1 VTLVASAPD
10 RLVADALAPL
20 AHEHALELLKGMAV
34 AVGQDVDVDF
44 LLAELAS
51 GVRQTLDA
59 DRVSV
64 LLLDDADRLSPAVS
78 VARQHNDDLWQR
90 FRRMPPIALDDLPG
104 ARRALS
110 QGNVLV
116 IDDASA
122 SPLVPVAWQRTF
134 QLGSLAIAPLR
145 IDELPAGLVAVEYA
159 QVAGPFTTTQLA
171 LLEGMAALAGIS
183 LRGGRQRSQAQRVVS
198 LSGLVRTMAAARTT
212 RAVAEQALP
221 ALLETAKVSHGL
233 FATLSRD
240 MVEVVAVR
248 GPQLPEPGRYPIANL
263 PAGLAACCHDAWAV
277 DPRVPVGI
285 DVDGSAFTVLPI
297 AGSKAPTAMVVL
309 PVAATKLPHDV
320 TADLQLMADT
330 TAMALH
336 AVRLTDDRDWH
347 RRALVAM
354 TTRSLAPATPGGVA
368 SAVEGVLVLLAD
380 LGAGP
385 SRVVVDRALARATG
399 LMPAPAEVAR
409 KLTRWRRPSDPGRP
423 ATAGAESVVPLRSD
437 GQVVG
442 ALLAQP
448 DNASAR
454 TGRVDI
460 VTAMLGD
467 ILGRAAALEQI
478 DELQHAAADAAAHR
492 AVAVRAYRE
501 AGQVL
506 TSLTDHLR
514 ASKVDPSLASARLL
528 AEQARRLLRDATEAL
543 APATAR
549 QPSLRTALASGAKQV
564 FAHGGP
570 GTVVRQSG
578 RLPALDPSVQV
589 AVVHATQRVLAVLR
603 EARAAAATVHIEAG
617 DREVTVSVRADD
629 LLTAPLDTA
638 GPGTLAN
645 LRDAR
650 AWLSP
655 VGGSLEIVHDDS
667 VNRFVVRAPA
677 GSRRPERPSPARR
690 EESREVVVPL
700 GVSRRNSPKP

>member
-1 VTLVASAPD
+1 VTVA
-10 RLVADALAPL
+10 ALAQDRVVPGPVEPL

-34 AVGQDVDVDF
+34 ALGHDVDVDF

-90 FRRMPPIALDDLPG
+90 FRRMPPIALEDLPG
-104 ARRALS
+104 ARQALA
-110 QGNVLV
+110 QGKVLV

-122 SPLVPVAWQRTF
+122 SPLVPVAWQRAF
-134 QLGSLAIAPLR
+134 QLGSLAIAPLV
-145 IDELPAGLVAVEYA
+145 IAEVPAGLVSVEYA
-159 QVAGPFTTTQLA
+159 KVAGPFTATQLA
-171 LLEGMAALAGIS
+171 LLEGMAALAGIA
-183 LRGGRQRSQAQRVVS
+183 LRGGRQRSQAQRMAS

-221 ALLETAKVSHGL
+221 ALLETAGASHGL

-240 MVEVVAVR
+240 VIEVVAVR
-248 GPQLPEPGRYPIANL
+248 GPQLPEPGRYPIADL
-263 PAGLAACCHDAWAV
+263 PAGVAALCHEAWAV
-277 DPRVPVGI
+277 DPRVPVR
-285 DVDGSAFTVLPI
+285 VDIYGSAFTVIPI
-297 AGSKAPTAMVVL
+297 AGPKVPMAMAVL
-309 PVAATKLPHDV
+309 PLAACLLPYDV
-320 TADLQLMADT
+320 SADLQLVVDAT
-330 TAMALH
+330 SMALH
-336 AVRLTDDRDWH
+336 KVRVADDRDWH
-347 RRALVAM
+347 RRAVEAM
-354 TTRSLAPATPGGVA
+354 TMLSRVPAAPGGVA
-368 SAVEGVLVLLAD
+368 SAVDTVLILLAE
-380 LGAGP
+380 LGVGP
-385 SRVVVDRALARATG
+385 SRVVVDRAVARATG
-399 LMPAPAEVAR
+399 LPSAPAEVAR
-409 KLTRWRRPSDPGRP
+409 KLTRWRRPGDAGRP
-423 ATAGAESVVPLRSD
+423 ATAGEDWVVPLRSD

-442 ALLAQP
+442 ALLSQGDEAAAP
-448 DNASAR
+448 
-454 TGRVDI
+454 TGRVEI

-467 ILGRAAALEQI
+467 ILGRAAALEQL
-478 DELQHAAADAAAHR
+478 DELKHATIDAAAHR
-492 AVAVRAYRE
+492 AVAIRAYRE

-514 ASKVDPSLASARLL
+514 TGKVDPRFASARLL

-543 APATAR
+543 VPTTAR
-549 QPSLRTALASGAKQV
+549 QPSLRTALASAAKQV

-570 GTVVRQSG
+570 WTVVRQSG
-578 RLPALDPSVQV
+578 RVPALDPAVQV

-603 EARAAAATVHIEAG
+603 EARAAAATVHIAAA

-629 LLTAPLDTA
+629 SLTVRLDTA
-638 GPGTLAN
+638 GSGTLAS

-655 VGGSLEIVHDDS
+655 IGGSLEIVHEES

-677 GSRRPERPSPARR
+677 GSRRPERPCPAIR

-700 GVSRRNSPKP
+700 K